1 MAFDLTQANAVLK
14 EDYLGPVREQLNNDN
29 YVINKLVQNKQEA
42 TGKRFNV
49 PLHTG
54 RNNGIGYRAEGAA
67 LPTAGNQKYKESFA
81 NVKYLYGGIEI
92 TGPTIKAMRND
103 KGAFIRAV
111 ESEMK
116 GLTKDLKDQ
125 RARAL
130 FGDGTGRMATLA
142 VNTTTNTLSVDKI
155 KYLQVGMRVDI
166 VNNSG
171 TVSVSGRNITAVDK
185 VAKTITIDGATV
197 TTTATDFIVL
207 AGDYN
212 VEAMG
217 VGGIMSPTLSLQGI
231 DPSIAG
237 NGFWKPGALYN
248 PSGAGTNRALSLQLM
263 RQAADTSELDGG
275 KIDLIT
281 TSYGVRAAFEAL
293 LQQNVRYTSPMKLEG
308 GYDVLEWD
316 GRALAV
322 DRYHESNRMHFLDT
336 SELDLY
342 QLSDFEWMEDDK
354 GAALAPVPG
363 YDKYAAT
370 MFCYETLVTYK
381 RNAHVGL
388 YDLTEAPGYA
398 V

>member
-1 MAFDLTQANAVLK
+1 MAFDLAAANAVLK

-42 TGKRFNV
+42 TGKEFWV
-49 PLHTG
+49 PLHYG
-54 RNNGIGYRAEGAA
+54 RNNGVGYRGEGVA
-67 LPTAGNQKYKESFA
+67 LPTAGNQKYKQSTGST
-81 NVKYLYGGIEI
+81 KYLYGTIEI

-116 GLTKDLKDQ
+116 GLLKDLKDQ

-130 FGDGTGRMATLA
+130 FGDGTGKLANFA
-142 VNTTTNTLSVDKI
+142 VNTSANTLTVDKI
-155 KYLQVGMRVDI
+155 KYFQVGMNIDI

-171 TVSVSGRNITAVDK
+171 TVTVSNRTITAIDK
-185 VAKTITIDGATV
+185 ANKTITISGAAV
-197 TTTATDFIVL
+197 TTAATDYAVVT
-207 AGDYN
+207 GDLN

-217 VGGIMSPTLSLQGI
+217 LGGIMSQTLTLQGI
-231 DPSIAG
+231 NPATDTW
-237 NGFWKPGALYN
+237 WKPNRIANG
-248 PSGAGTNRALSLQLM
+248 GTNRAISQQLM
-263 RQAADTSELDGG
+263 RQAIDFAELEGG

-281 TSYGVRAAFEAL
+281 ASYGVRAAFEAL
-293 LQQNVRYTSPMKLEG
+293 LNQNVRFVNPMTLEG
-308 GYDVLEWD
+308 GYKVLEFD
-316 GRALAV
+316 GMPIVV
-322 DRYHESNRMHFLDT
+322 DRYHESNRLYFIDM
-336 SELDLY
+336 SEIDLY

-370 MFCYETLVTYK
+370 MYAYETLVTYK
-381 RNAHVGL
+381 RNAHTEL
-388 YDLTEAPGYA
+388 ADITEASGYT

>member
-14 EDYLGPVREQLNNDN
+14 EDYIGPVREQLNNDN

-42 TGKRFNV
+42 TGKEFNV

-67 LPTAGNQKYKESFA
+67 LPTAGNQKYKTSTA

-116 GLTKDLKDQ
+116 GLMKDLKDQ

-130 FGDGTGRMATLA
+130 FGDGTGRLATFA
-142 VNTTTNTLSVDKI
+142 VNTTVNTLTVDKI
-155 KYLQVGMRVDI
+155 KYMQVGMLIDI
-166 VNNSG
+166 VNSSG
-171 TVSVSGRNITAVDK
+171 TVTVSGRTITAVDK
-185 VAKTITIDGATV
+185 VAKTITISGAAV
-197 TTTATDFIVL
+197 TTAATDFVVL
-207 AGDYN
+207 SGDYN

-217 VGGIMSPTLSLQGI
+217 IGGIMSSTLTLQGI
-231 DPSIAG
+231 DPTAVG
-237 NGFWKPGALYN
+237 NGFWKPGIISN
-248 PSGAGTNRALSLQLM
+248 SGTLRALSLPLM

-281 TSYGVRAAFEAL
+281 TSYGVRAAYEAL

-316 GRALAV
+316 GRAMAV

-381 RNAHVGL
+381 RNAHVAL
-388 YDLTEAPGYA
+388 IDLTEATGYT

>member
-1 MAFDLTQANAVLK
+1 MGFDLAAANAVLK
-14 EDYLGPVREQLNNDN
+14 DDFLPPTREQLNNDN
-29 YVINKLVQNKQEA
+29 YVINKLTQNKQEA
-42 TGKRFNV
+42 TGKRFYV

-67 LPTAGNQKYKESFA
+67 LPAAGSQKYKESTG
-81 NVKYLYGGIEI
+81 NVKYLYGSIEI

-116 GLTKDLKDQ
+116 GLTRDLKDQ

-130 FGDGTGRMATLA
+130 FGDGTGRMATTA
-142 VNTTTNTLSVDKI
+142 VNTTTNTLTVDKI
-155 KYLQVGMRVDI
+155 KYLQVGMKIDI
-166 VNNSG
+166 VNSGG
-171 TVSVSGRNITAVDK
+171 TVAVSGRNITAVNK
-185 VAKTITIDGATV
+185 AAKTITIDGATV
-197 TTTATDFIVL
+197 TTAATDFIVL
-207 AGDYN
+207 SGDYN
-212 VEAMG
+212 NEAMG
-217 VGGIMSPTLSLQGI
+217 IGGIMSDTLTLQGI
-231 DPSIAG
+231 NPAAADG
-237 NGFWKPGALYN
+237 GFWKPGIISN
-248 PSGAGTNRALSLQLM
+248 SGTLRAISQPLM
-263 RQAADTSELDGG
+263 RLALDTAELEGG

-281 TSYGVRAAFEAL
+281 ASYGVKAAYETL
-293 LQQNVRYTSPMKLEG
+293 LQQNARYVNPMQLEG
-308 GYDVLEWD
+308 GYSALEYD
-316 GRALAV
+316 GRPIIV
-322 DRYHESNRMHFLDT
+322 DRYHESNRMFFLDS

-381 RNAHVGL
+381 RNSHVAL
-388 YDLTEAPGYA
+388 LDITEAAGYS

>member
-1 MAFDLTQANAVLK
+1 MAFDLAQANAVLK
-14 EDYLGPVREQLNNDN
+14 EDYIGPVREQLNNDN

-49 PLHTG
+49 PLHIG

-67 LPTAGNQKYKESFA
+67 LPTAGNQKYKESLA
-81 NVKYLYGGIEI
+81 NVKYLYGSIEI

-116 GLTKDLKDQ
+116 GLTRDLKDQ

-130 FGDGTGRMATLA
+130 FGDGTGRMATTA
-142 VNTTTNTLSVDKI
+142 VNTTTNTLTVDKI
-155 KYLQVGMRVDI
+155 KYLQSGMKIDI
-166 VNNSG
+166 VTSGG
-171 TVSVSGRNITAVDK
+171 TVSVSGRTITAVDK
-185 VAKTITIDGATV
+185 ALKTITVDGAAL
-197 TTTATDFIVL
+197 TTAATDFIVL
-207 AGDYN
+207 SGDYN

-217 VGGIMSPTLSLQGI
+217 IGGIMSPTLTLQGI
-231 DPSIAG
+231 NPATDS
-237 NGFWKPGALYN
+237 FWKPGIISN
-248 PSGAGTNRALSLQLM
+248 AGVNRALSLQLM

-281 TSYGVRAAFEAL
+281 TSYGVRAAYEAL
-293 LQQNVRYTSPMKLEG
+293 LTPNVRYTSPMKLEG
-308 GYDVLEWD
+308 GFDVLEWD

-322 DRYHESNRMHFLDT
+322 DRYHESNRMFFMDT

-381 RNAHVGL
+381 RNAHVAL
-388 YDLTEAPGYA
+388 LDLTEPAGYT

>member
-1 MAFDLTQANAVLK
+1 MAFDLAAANVVLK

-42 TGKRFNV
+42 TGKRFYV

-67 LPTAGNQKYKESFA
+67 LPTAGNQKYKESTG

-116 GLTKDLKDQ
+116 GLTRDLKDQ

-130 FGDGTGRMATLA
+130 FGDGTGRLATTA
-142 VNTTTNTLSVDKI
+142 VNTTTNTLTVDKI
-155 KYLQVGMRVDI
+155 KYLQVGMKIDI
-166 VNNSG
+166 VNSGG
-171 TVSVSGRNITAVDK
+171 TVAVTGRTITAVNK
-185 VAKTITIDGATV
+185 AAKTIVIDGATV
-197 TTTATDFIVL
+197 TTAATDFLVL
-207 AGDYN
+207 TGDYN
-212 VEAMG
+212 NEAMG
-217 VGGIMSPTLSLQGI
+217 IGGIMSDTLTLQGI
-231 DPSIAG
+231 DPST
-237 NGFWKPGALYN
+237 NGFWKPGIISN
-248 PSGAGTNRALSLQLM
+248 SGTLRAISQPLM
-263 RQAADTSELDGG
+263 RLALDTAELEGD

-281 TSYGVRAAFEAL
+281 ASYGVKAAYETL
-293 LQQNVRYTSPMKLEG
+293 LQQNARYVNPMQLEG
-308 GYDVLEWD
+308 GYSALEYD
-316 GRALAV
+316 GKPIIV
-322 DRYHESNRMHFLDT
+322 DRYHESNRMFFLDT

-381 RNAHVGL
+381 RNSHVAL
-388 YDLTEAPGYA
+388 TDITEAAGYN

>member
-1 MAFDLTQANAVLK
+1 MAFDLAQANAVLK

-42 TGKRFNV
+42 TGKRFYV

-67 LPTAGNQKYKESFA
+67 LPAAGNQKYKESTG
-81 NVKYLYGGIEI
+81 NVKYLYGSIEI

-116 GLTKDLKDQ
+116 GLTRDLKDQ

-130 FGDGTGRMATLA
+130 FGDGTGRLATTA
-142 VNTTTNTLSVDKI
+142 VNTTTNTLTVDKI
-155 KYLQVGMRVDI
+155 KYLQVGMKIDV
-166 VNNSG
+166 VNSG
-171 TVSVSGRNITAVDK
+171 GTVAVSGRTITAVNK
-185 VAKTITIDGATV
+185 TAKTITIDGAAV
-197 TTTATDFIVL
+197 TTAATDFLVL
-207 AGDYN
+207 TGDYN
-212 VEAMG
+212 NEAMG
-217 VGGIMSPTLSLQGI
+217 IGGIMNPSLAIQGI
-231 DPSIAG
+231 DPNAADG
-237 NGFWKPGALYN
+237 GFWKPGIISN
-248 PSGAGTNRALSLQLM
+248 SGTLRAISQPLM
-263 RQAADTSELDGG
+263 RLALDTAELEGA

-281 TSYGVRAAFEAL
+281 ASYGVKAAYETL
-293 LQQNVRYTSPMKLEG
+293 LQQNARYVNPMQLEG
-308 GYDVLEWD
+308 GYSALEYD
-316 GRALAV
+316 GKPIIV
-322 DRYHESNRMHFLDT
+322 DRYHESNRMFFMDT

-363 YDKYAAT
+363 YDKYSAT

-381 RNAHVGL
+381 RNSHVAL
-388 YDLTEAPGYA
+388 TDITEAAGYS

>member
-42 TGKRFNV
+42 TGKNFNV

-67 LPTAGNQKYKESFA
+67 LPTAGNQKYKTSTG

-116 GLTKDLKDQ
+116 GLLKDLKDQ

-130 FGDGTGRMATLA
+130 FGDGTGKLATFA
-142 VNTTTNTLSVDKI
+142 VNTTTNTLNVDKI
-155 KYLQVGMRVDI
+155 KYLQEGMLIDI
-166 VNNSG
+166 VNSSG
-171 TVSVSGRNITAVDK
+171 TVTVSGRTVTAVNRA
-185 VAKTITIDGATV
+185 AKTITISGAAL
-197 TTTATDFIVL
+197 TTAATDFVVL
-207 AGDYN
+207 SGDYN

-217 VGGIMSPTLSLQGI
+217 IGGIMSPTLALQGI
-231 DPSIAG
+231 DPSTNA
-237 NGFWKPGALYN
+237 FWKPGVISN
-248 PSGAGTNRALSLQLM
+248 SGTNRALSLALM

-308 GYDVLEWD
+308 GYNVLEWD

-322 DRYHESNRMHFLDT
+322 DRYHESNRMFFLDLD
-336 SELDLY
+336 EIDLY

-363 YDKYAAT
+363 FDKYAAT

-381 RNAHVGL
+381 RNAHVAL
-388 YDLTEAPGYA
+388 MDLLEATGYN

>member
-1 MAFDLTQANAVLK
+1 
-14 EDYLGPVREQLNNDN
+14 
-29 YVINKLVQNKQEA
+29 
-42 TGKRFNV
+42 
-49 PLHTG
+49 
-54 RNNGIGYRAEGAA
+54 
-67 LPTAGNQKYKESFA
+67 
-81 NVKYLYGGIEI
+81 
-92 TGPTIKAMRND
+92 
-103 KGAFIRAV
+103 
-111 ESEMK
+111 
-116 GLTKDLKDQ
+116 
-125 RARAL
+125 
-130 FGDGTGRMATLA
+130 
-142 VNTTTNTLSVDKI
+142 
-155 KYLQVGMRVDI
+155 MRVDI

-171 TVSVSGRNITAVDK
+171 TISVSGRNITAVDK

-207 AGDYN
+207 SGDYN

-217 VGGIMSPTLSLQGI
+217 IGGIMSPTLSLQGI

-237 NGFWKPGALYN
+237 NGFWKPGIITN
-248 PSGAGTNRALSLQLM
+248 NGTNRALSLQLM

-281 TSYGVRAAFEAL
+281 TSYGVRAAYEAL
-293 LQQNVRYTSPMKLEG
+293 LTPGVRYTSPMKLEG

-316 GRALAV
+316 GRALVV
-322 DRYHESNRMHFLDT
+322 DRYHESNRMHFMDMD
-336 SELDLY
+336 ELDLY

-381 RNAHVGL
+381 RNAHVAL
-388 YDLTEAPGYA
+388 LDLTEPTGYI

>member
-1 MAFDLTQANAVLK
+1 MAFDLNQAQAVLK

-49 PLHTG
+49 PLHYG

-67 LPTAGNQKYKESFA
+67 LPTPGNQKYKESLA
-81 NVKYLYGGIEI
+81 NVKYLYGSIEI

-116 GLTKDLKDQ
+116 GLTRDLKDQ

-130 FGDGTGRMATLA
+130 FGDGTGRMGTFAA
-142 VNTTTNTLSVDKI
+142 NTTTNDLTVDKI
-155 KYLQVGMRVDI
+155 KYFQVGQKIDI
-166 VNNSG
+166 VNSSG
-171 TVSVSGRNITAVDK
+171 TVTVSGREITNIDK
-185 VAKTITIDGATV
+185 TAKTITINGATV
-197 TTTATDFIVL
+197 TTADTDFAVL
-207 AGDYN
+207 HGDHN
-212 VEAMG
+212 VEPMG
-217 VGGIMSPTLSLQGI
+217 IGGIMNPSLTLQ
-231 DPSIAG
+231 SINPATEPW
-237 NGFWKPGALYN
+237 WKPGIISN
-248 PSGAGTNRALSLQLM
+248 GGTNRAISQALM
-263 RQAADTSELDGG
+263 RQAVDTAEMEGG

-281 TSYGVRAAFEAL
+281 ASYGVRAAYEAL
-293 LQQNVRYTSPMKLEG
+293 LQQNVRYVKPMELEG
-308 GYDVLEWD
+308 GYTALEFD
-316 GRALAV
+316 GIPIIV
-322 DRYHESNRMHFLDT
+322 DRYHESNRMFFIDLG
-336 SELDLY
+336 ELDLY

-370 MFCYETLVTYK
+370 MFCYETLVTYR
-381 RNAHVGL
+381 RNAHVAL
-388 YDLTEAPGYA
+388 LDITEATGYN